1 MTQSEVKVTE
11 HKGSLNLQLPSSYS
25 QIHYGKRQKYIAFGA
40 KASNE
45 NYAEAYR
52 AAAKLQKDLEEGT
65 FHPDNEVE
73 YKHPNKRVRKG
84 YQVKSQQLIE
94 LFDLWVSKTK
104 KKGKVSGNREMS
116 ETGEIWYKGQVRRH
130 FEQLPQDYLTKKSQE
145 DIAEYLEELFANS
158 TRGRYLKI
166 LYNLLDWAIS
176 KELVP
181 QNTPNHFNDLE
192 KEVGKSQ
199 KRGCPKVL
207 EGKETFRDPEK
218 IAWNKEERDLII
230 NTIKNR
236 GIHKAYYKECDVL
249 GLLIEFLFHTGMR
262 HGEAFAL
269 TWDRIRESEK
279 GVQCVINRSYNS
291 RYHITKETKTGK
303 ERTIWLTKRAREIV
317 KELRE
322 FYQSKGRECRGN
334 NLVFQKENGNRY
346 ITASILQVWYTAH
359 CNKTLSGV
367 CKLVAE
373 GKLPQYLDAYST
385 RRTFISLQAQSRL
398 MDSMTVASYV
408 GDNVETIYKHY
419 YQSQRIDGAIPAQD
433 I

>member
-1 MTQSEVKVTE
+1 MASEVKVTE
-11 HKGSLNLQLPSSYS
+11 HKGCLNLQLPSCYS
-25 QIHYGKRQKYIAFGA
+25 QEYYGKRQKYIAFGA
-40 KASNE
+40 KVSTD

-52 AAAKLQKDLEEGT
+52 AAARLEEDLEKGT
-65 FHPDNEVE
+65 FHPDNEVQ
-73 YKHPNKRVRKG
+73 YKHFSKRIRKG
-84 YQVKSQQLIE
+84 HQVKSKQLIE
-94 LFDLWVSKTK
+94 LFDLWVDKTK
-104 KKGKVSGNREMS
+104 KKGKISGNREMS
-116 ETGEIWYKGQVRRH
+116 ESGEIWYKGEVRRH

-145 DIAEYLEELFANS
+145 DIAEYLEEQFANG
-158 TRGRYLKI
+158 TQRRYLKI

-181 QNTPNHFNDLE
+181 QNTPNHFKDLE
-192 KEVGKSQ
+192 KEVGKPK
-199 KRGCPKVL
+199 KRGCPKLL

-236 GIHKAYYKECDVL
+236 GIRKAYYKECDVL
-249 GLLIEFLFHTGMR
+249 GLLIEFLFNTGMR

-279 GVQCVINRSYNS
+279 GVQCVINRSYNTQ
-291 RYHITKETKTGK
+291 YHITKETKTGK
-303 ERTIWLTKRAREIV
+303 ERTIWLTKRAREII

-322 FYQSKGRECRGN
+322 FYQSRGRECRGN
-334 NLVFQKENGNRY
+334 NLVFQKEQGNGYYSQDIRG
-346 ITASILQVWYTAH
+346 VWYINPA
-359 CNKTLSGV
+359 SRAPVGV
-367 CKLVAE
+367 AKLVAE

-385 RRTFISLQAQSRL
+385 RRTFISLQAQSGG
-398 MDSMTVASYV
+398 MDSMTVASYI

>member
-40 KASNE
+40 KASTD

-52 AAAKLQKDLEEGT
+52 AAARLEEDLEKGT
-65 FHPDNEVE
+65 FHPDNEVQ
-73 YKHPNKRVRKG
+73 YKHFSKRIRKG
-84 YQVKSQQLIE
+84 HQVKSKQLIE
-94 LFDLWVSKTK
+94 LFDLWVDKTK
-104 KKGKVSGNREMS
+104 KKGKISGNREMS
-116 ETGEIWYKGQVRRH
+116 ESGEIWYKGEVRRH

-145 DIAEYLEELFANS
+145 DIAEYLEEQFANR
-158 TRGRYLKI
+158 TRSRYLGI

-176 KELVP
+176 EESVP
-181 QNTPNHFNDLE
+181 QNTPNHFKELE
-192 KEVGKSQ
+192 KGVGKPK
-199 KRGCPKVL
+199 KRGCPKIL

-230 NTIKNR
+230 SAIKNR
-236 GIHKAYYKECDVL
+236 GIRKAYYKECDVL
-249 GLLIEFLFHTGMR
+249 GLLIEFLFHTGTR

-291 RYHITKETKTGK
+291 NYRITKETKTGK
-303 ERTIWLTKRAREIV
+303 ERTIWLTKRASGIIG
-317 KELRE
+317 ELRK
-322 FYQSKGRECRGN
+322 FYESQERKCNGN
-334 NLVFQKENGNRY
+334 NLVFQKENGNGFNTSDIHRSWCY
-346 ITASILQVWYTAH
+346 HSSSKAPV
-359 CNKTLSGV
+359 GV
-367 CKLVAE
+367 VKLVAE
-373 GKLPQYLDAYST
+373 GKLDQYLDAYST
-385 RRTFISLQAQSRL
+385 RRTFISLQAQSGG
-398 MDSMTVASYV
+398 MDSMTVASYI

>member
-1 MTQSEVKVTE
+1 MANSEVKVTE
-11 HKGSLNLQLPSSYS
+11 AKGSLNLQIPSSYA
-25 QIHYGKRQKYIAFGA
+25 QLHYGMRQKYIAFGA

-45 NYAEAYR
+45 NYAEAYK
-52 AAAKLQKDLEEGT
+52 AAAKLQKDLEDGT
-65 FHPDNEVE
+65 FHPDNEIE

-94 LFDLWVSKTK
+94 LFDLWISKTK
-104 KKGKVSGNREMS
+104 KKGKVSGTREMS
-116 ETGEIWYKGQVRRH
+116 ESGELFYKGKVRQH

-145 DIAEYLEELFANS
+145 EIAEYLEEHYANGTQS
-158 TRGRYLKI
+158 RYLGI
-166 LYNLLDWAIS
+166 LHNLLDWVIS

-181 QNTPNHFNDLE
+181 QNTPNHFKELE
-192 KEVGKSQ
+192 KEVGKPK
-199 KRGCPKVL
+199 KRGCPKLL

-230 NTIKNR
+230 SAIKNR
-236 GIHKAYYKECDVL
+236 GILKAYYKECDVI

-279 GVQCVINRSYNS
+279 GVQCVINQSYNS
-291 RYHITKETKTGK
+291 SYHITKETKTGK
-303 ERTIWLTKRAREIV
+303 ERTIWLTKRAREII
-317 KELRE
+317 KELRV
-322 FYQSKGRECRGN
+322 FYQSKGRECKGN
-334 NLVFQKENGNRY
+334 NLVFQKENGNGFSSAE
-346 ITASILQVWYTAH
+346 ICGNWYRNAK
-359 CNKTLSGV
+359 NKTPAGV
-367 CKLVAE
+367 TKLVAE

-385 RRTFISLQAQSRL
+385 RRTFISLQAQSGQ
-398 MDSMTVASYV
+398 MDSMTVASYI